1 MKPNTRARI
10 LAVAVLLGALGVG
23 GARKAGWFESA
34 ATPAATTEDAVSA
47 GIYAPMNA
55 ARAGDVGRYLAGY
68 TGQMRTALQ
77 RSLEES
83 GGAAFARYLQS
94 LDAGVKGMAV
104 SVEISGEREAKGR
117 VEYVYQ
123 ERNDVQVVYLEKE
136 SGGWRIARTE
146 GDQSVKAAIPYGTPI
161 R

>member
-55 ARAGDVGRYLAGY
+55 ARAGDVSRYLAGY

-104 SVEISGEREAKGR
+104 SVEISGAREAKAC

-123 ERNDVQVVYLEKE
+123 ERNDVQVVYVEKE
-136 SGGWRIARTE
+136 SGGWGMARAE
-146 GDQSVKAAIPYGTPI
+146 GVQSVKAAIPSGPRI

>member
-47 GIYAPMNA
+47 AIYAPMNA
-55 ARAGDVGRYLAGY
+55 ARAGDVSRYLAGY

-104 SVEISGEREAKGR
+104 SVEISGEREAKAR
-117 VEYVYQ
+117 VECVYQ